1 MSFKRSVKGEWAEAL
16 QKVLIK
22 DVDEIPNGWLTSF
35 EACKKLGV
43 SVSQGTKWL
52 AIMRKSGVIEMKKFK
67 IRTSGRTGVVRLT
80 EHYRLISSVKGTH
93 QKVSALSKS

>member
-1 MSFKRSVKGEWAEAL
+1 MHYEIDDFCSNILYNIDKKEIKLSEKDRDL
-16 QKVLIK
+16 IIK

-80 EHYRLISSVKGTH
+80 EHYRLVK
-93 QKVSALSKS
+93 